1 MGKFQ
6 ITPWQRMGKLVPP
19 QFHQRLWCNQKN
31 CPSVH
36 PCSRRSC
43 TQARQCCSRPVVVQ
57 TETPMYQFSAHVA
70 LPKSQS
76 IEKKISLHQ
85 IHKNYEYD
93 TSIFVNFSTSNH
105 VHISLHQ
112 REINTNL
119 TEIKLCTVYIQKQFY
134 PVISTRKCHV
144 RPSRREREGKQFRER
159 RTLQSKSCVI
169 SFN

>member
-1 MGKFQ
+1 MICDIIRSLFIRFFFFSDFRERLPLSPCDSTYFSALFQ

-57 TETPMYQFSAHVA
+57 TETPIYQFSVHVA

-76 IEKKISLHQ
+76 IEKQKLYFIKFMKITNMSRPYSWIFLH
-85 IHKNYEYD
+85 
-93 TSIFVNFSTSNH
+93 
-105 VHISLHQ
+105 
-112 REINTNL
+112 
-119 TEIKLCTVYIQKQFY
+119 IKLQVIMFTSVFIRQK
-134 PVISTRKCHV
+134 
-144 RPSRREREGKQFRER
+144 
-159 RTLQSKSCVI
+159 
-169 SFN
+169 